1 MVLGPFAETK
11 GPRRAGTKASFIKSS
26 PLLTTGYHEKF
37 WGPLKTVLF
46 RDCGVSLVLT
56 AFGAHKHGA
65 LRTVRPYV
73 FAYKLRFS
81 ARDFLALTKKSWF
94 LEVPFI

>member
-1 MVLGPFAETK
+1 M
-11 GPRRAGTKASFIKSS
+11 
-26 PLLTTGYHEKF
+26 
-37 WGPLKTVLF
+37 
-46 RDCGVSLVLT
+46 LT

-81 ARDFLALTKKSWF
+81 ARDFLALTKKILVFRGALKRVSKFPDLGLF
-94 LEVPFI
+94 LNSFDRQLLGIDF